1 MTCHQKIKK
10 MKKFRIL
17 FALAALLTTSVVC
30 AQQEPM
36 YGQYIFNNSVL
47 NPAQAGAENIS
58 QWGVLSRFQFVG
70 IDGAPNTNSAYVNLK
85 LPRQLGLA
93 VGLYQDKLG
102 IEEHFQLQTDL
113 AYHARLSDRW
123 RLSAGIRA
131 MASNHN
137 FKFRELALHNPDDPY
152 FAENI
157 SSGILLNAG
166 AGLLLS
172 SPRSF
177 FGVSMPRVFGKD
189 LQVYDPGDYLFFNEK
204 NRHLF
209 AYAGTNIHMAQSF
222 VFVPS
227 TLFKYADDAPVQL
240 DVNTL
245 FVYDDAFSFG
255 PLMRSNLSD
264 GWVDAVG
271 FILGLR
277 LGENWQFGYVFEYP
291 TNNMN
296 LITKQTHEI
305 SLRFI
310 WGIERDRFRSPRYF
324 L

>member
-1 MTCHQKIKK
+1 
-10 MKKFRIL
+10 MKNFKTII
-17 FALAALLTTSVVC
+17 ALAGLLITSVVY

-47 NPAQAGAENIS
+47 NPAQAGAENKS

-70 IDGAPNTNSAYVNLK
+70 IDGAPNTNTAYVNLK

-102 IEEHFQLQTDL
+102 IEEHFQLQADL
-113 AYHARLSDRW
+113 AYHARLTERW

-137 FKFRELALHNPDDPY
+137 FKFRELEHLQPGDPY

-172 SPRSF
+172 SQRSF
-177 FGVSMPRVFGKD
+177 FGIAMPRVFVKD
-189 LQVYDPGDYLFFNEK
+189 MQVYDPGDHLFFNEK

-209 AYAGTNIHMAQSF
+209 AYAGTNIPLAQSLE
-222 VFVPS
+222 FVPS

-240 DVNTL
+240 DVNTIL
-245 FVYDDAFSFG
+245 VYDDVFSFG
-255 PLMRSNLSD
+255 PLMRSNLTD

-271 FILGLR
+271 FLIGLR

-291 TNNMN
+291 TNSLN
-296 LITKQTHEI
+296 LATKQTHEI
-305 SLRFI
+305 SLRFL
-310 WGIERDRFRSPRYF
+310 WGRDRDRFRSPRYF

>member
-1 MTCHQKIKK
+1 
-10 MKKFRIL
+10 MKKLKTII
-17 FALAALLTTSVVC
+17 ALATLLITSVVQ

-47 NPAQAGAENIS
+47 NPAQAGAENVS

-70 IDGAPNTNSAYVNLK
+70 IDGAPNTNTAYVNLR

-102 IEEHFQLQTDL
+102 IEEHFQLQADL

-123 RLSAGIRA
+123 RLSAGIRG

-137 FKFRELALHNPDDPY
+137 FYFRRLQNLQPGDPY

-157 SSGILLNAG
+157 NSGIMLNAG

-172 SPRSF
+172 SQRSF
-177 FGVSMPRVFGKD
+177 FGVSMPRVFVKD
-189 LQVYDPGDYLFFNEK
+189 LQVYDPDNYLFFNEK

-240 DVNTL
+240 DLNAI
-245 FVYDDAFSFG
+245 FVYDDVFSFG
-255 PLMRSNLSD
+255 PVMRSNLTD

-271 FILGLR
+271 FLVGLR
-277 LGENWQFGYVFEYP
+277 IAENWQFGYVYEYP
-291 TNNMN
+291 TNNLN
-296 LITKQTHEI
+296 LVTKQTHEI

-310 WGIERDRFRSPRYF
+310 WGRERDRFRSPRYF